1 MKKQRG
7 VALSGLLFWSVI
19 LVLVAVLGMKVLPTY
34 IEYTKILKDAKAT
47 ISKVGPESTVADVR
61 RTFDK
66 FAEIDMLDFKSSDLE
81 VTKDGGKIVIE
92 FGYEKRIPVL
102 ECQLADRLQGFD
114 RWVLRHDRAVCCPE
128 TRPRIL

>member
-47 ISKVGPESTVADVR
+47 LSKVGPESTVADVR

-81 VTKDGGKIVIE
+81 VTKDGGKMAGLADVEIRVPH
-92 FGYEKRIPVL
+92 FGY
-102 ECQLADRLQGFD
+102 ADRIQEVHIKIIHLLIQLIEKEM
-114 RWVLRHDRAVCCPE
+114 VK
-128 TRPRIL
+128 